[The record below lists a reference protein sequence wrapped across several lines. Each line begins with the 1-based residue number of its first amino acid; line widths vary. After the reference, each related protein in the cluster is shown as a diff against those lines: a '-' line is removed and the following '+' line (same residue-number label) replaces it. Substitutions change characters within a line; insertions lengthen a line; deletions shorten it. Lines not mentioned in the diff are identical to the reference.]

1 MLQCQKESR
10 YFTSFLSDKQR
21 KGDRL
26 NAFLYLQKE
35 SCEEMSPGES
45 VDSASMMSSDQSD
58 LSYEFSDRNYRY
70 YDSGTPSSLSPS
82 SSCLQSPCSSSF
94 NVDSPQP
101 TTADFTEF
109 LQASAFEKD
118 FSNLTLS
125 DREQRELYEAAKVIQ
140 KAYRSYKGRKKQEEE
155 EKEKV
160 AAVIIQ
166 NYYRRYKQ
174 VR

>member
-1 MLQCQKESR
+1 M
-10 YFTSFLSDKQR
+10 F
-21 KGDRL
+21 
-26 NAFLYLQKE
+26 
-35 SCEEMSPGES
+35 
-45 VDSASMMSSDQSD
+45 
-58 LSYEFSDRNYRY
+58 RY
-70 YDSGTPSSLSPS
+70 YDSGTPCSSLSPAS

-94 NVDSPQP
+94 TVDSPQP
-101 TTADFTEF
+101 TTADFCEF

-140 KAYRSYKGRKKQEEE
+140 KAYRSYKGRKKLEEE
-155 EKEKV
+155 EKEKA

-174 VR
+174 VIFFKFMHEF